1 MTILELKERGAIYI
15 PNIKEGFSHYRYE
28 TLRMDAQEAG
38 DFFRKLWKENGNGN
52 AFVDFYYFRLGEV
65 SKQKVDSMLTEAER
79 EYLHTLSEKRE
90 YLQTRQTE
98 REYSNNLREDSEN
111 FIFTLE
117 DTLLDIIVKLNAGE
131 MLFSTFYFTKEKST
145 WWGNYNQEYIVFR
158 DSISI

>member
-1 MTILELKERGAIYI
+1 MTIPELKERGAIYI
-15 PNIKEGFSHYRYE
+15 PNIKEGFNHYRYE

-38 DFFRKLWKENGNGN
+38 YFFRKLWKENGNEN
-52 AFVDFYYFRLGEV
+52 AFVDFYYFRLNME

-79 EYLHTLSEKRE
+79 DYLH
-90 YLQTRQTE
+90 
-98 REYSNNLREDSEN
+98 NLREDGEDI
-111 FIFTLE
+111 IFALE